1 MMGFTLLYLS
11 FSCFPS
17 FIPRNIQP
25 KNEGDLPLNSLVE
38 EKETVFCSFLGFTD
52 KSGDTAQP
60 RISAAIVLS
69 VCFILSHTPSFAWG
83 RNIYL
88 IWQVYVFLFF
98 PGDLTVHFFPWK
110 GQSVFQKFQPWV
122 FEKLIRVACLSLFT
136 VLKRVL
142 AIFT

>member
-17 FIPRNIQP
+17 SIPRNIQP

-38 EKETVFCSFLGFTD
+38 GKRTVFCSFLGFTD

-60 RISAAIVLS
+60 RISAAIVLCMFYSFTYTLICLGEKQISDMTS
-69 VCFILSHTPSFAWG
+69 VCF
-83 RNIYL
+83 
-88 IWQVYVFLFF
+88 FF
-98 PGDLTVHFFPWK
+98 SWRSDCSFFPWK

-122 FEKLIRVACLSLFT
+122 FEKLICVACLSLFT

>member
-17 FIPRNIQP
+17 FIARNIQP
-25 KNEGDLPLNSLVE
+25 KNEGDLPLNSPVE

-60 RISAAIVLS
+60 RISAAIVLCMFYSFTYTLICLGEKQISDMTS
-69 VCFILSHTPSFAWG
+69 VWFF
-83 RNIYL
+83 
-88 IWQVYVFLFF
+88 FF